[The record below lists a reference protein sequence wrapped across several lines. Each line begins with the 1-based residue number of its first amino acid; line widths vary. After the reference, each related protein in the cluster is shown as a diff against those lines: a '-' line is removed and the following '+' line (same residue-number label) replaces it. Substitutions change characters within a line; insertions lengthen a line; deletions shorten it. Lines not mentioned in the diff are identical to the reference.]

1 MRFQGRIQIF
11 SSPLVEEEIFR
22 LQMVWKS
29 QNNVRNY
36 MFLAQYFY
44 QHSQIFSIFIYHGSM
59 PMKSYQFFKICKRFD
74 KEREKTVNEKK
85 KTDNILT
92 LFYNR
97 LLKSFNMIIN
107 LFFFYKLICCPIF
120 AFWYQDDARNLKRGN
135 RERQIARNS
144 KWQYLF
150 QK

>member
-44 QHSQIFSIFIYHGSM
+44 QHSQIFSIFICHGSM

-107 LFFFYKLICCPIF
+107 LFFFLQAHLLPNFCFLISG
-120 AFWYQDDARNLKRGN
+120 WRKK
-135 RERQIARNS
+135 S
-144 KWQYLF
+144 
-150 QK
+150 QKGK

>member
-1 MRFQGRIQIF
+1 
-11 SSPLVEEEIFR
+11 
-22 LQMVWKS
+22 
-29 QNNVRNY
+29 
-36 MFLAQYFY
+36 
-44 QHSQIFSIFIYHGSM
+44 M

-107 LFFFYKLICCPIF
+107 LFFFLQAHLLPNFCFLIS
-120 AFWYQDDARNLKRGN
+120 G
-135 RERQIARNS
+135 
-144 KWQYLF
+144 
-150 QK
+150 

>member
-22 LQMVWKS
+22 LQVVWKS

-59 PMKSYQFFKICKRFD
+59 PMKSYRFFKICKRFD
-74 KEREKTVNEKK
+74 KEREKTVNEKR

-107 LFFFYKLICCPIF
+107 LFFFTSSF
-120 AFWYQDDARNLKRGN
+120 AAQFLLFDIRLTQEISKGEIGN
-135 RERQIARNS
+135 G
-144 KWQYLF
+144 K
-150 QK
+150 

>member
-1 MRFQGRIQIF
+1 
-11 SSPLVEEEIFR
+11 
-22 LQMVWKS
+22 
-29 QNNVRNY
+29 
-36 MFLAQYFY
+36 
-44 QHSQIFSIFIYHGSM
+44 
-59 PMKSYQFFKICKRFD
+59 MKSYQFFKICKRFD

-120 AFWYQDDARNLKRGN
+120 AF
-135 RERQIARNS
+135 
-144 KWQYLF
+144 
-150 QK
+150 